1 MDGSDSVRVY
11 ANVCKCMH
19 SAATS
24 LWPLTGRT
32 ASENMLMYAN
42 VCTVCSNVVVA
53 MNGSDSVREYVDVC

>member
-1 MDGSDSVRVY
+1 MY
-11 ANVCKCMH
+11 ANGLH

-53 MNGSDSVREYVDVC
+53 MHGLNSVREYVNVC